1 MNPAKTTVAKTPIS
15 IDHSYI
21 AKLPTFAERG
31 SAIAKRLEDIKAN
44 PKYQALPEDRKTK
57 VRADLYNK
65 LVPASYAGFK
75 LPVPDKETWVAAS
88 GRDVTMNG
96 KPISQTF
103 EKTKAEGGR
112 SDYWRRNTESFQDIE
127 TGFKSSANSM
137 YMFGLKA
144 TNAMVNDIFGL
155 AEHFTHTP
163 HAEMQKL
170 YNQFDTPKVLAT
182 QIAATK
188 ARMQNYD
195 YWLQTHP
202 RDTVVGRLDSKL
214 GEALATLPLYEAIDT
229 GMLAKAG
236 VSRFAP
242 SLTTKLAASKTGTFV
257 AKRLMNASDGF
268 LTSLVTSGGNTS
280 EAKAGAVGFA
290 IGAPVLEGG
299 GKLGGAAIT
308 KIASAPLIKKWTAN
322 VIAMGGK
329 PFAEELSQ
337 SSWHELSPMAW
348 WLQYGKEWGVKS
360 AHAAV
365 DGTRLG
371 PELMMFPEAEG
382 KGHFVSGNKV
392 YRYATR
398 ETQQRIFDQL
408 TKESHEIRAVK
419 DPVMAKLH
427 EAEKASME
435 SIALAK
441 FGKKN
446 AELSN
451 EQRITVANVRMTQI
465 REAAEEAPSHL
476 PEDVKQEV
484 GQQIQA
490 ARVQNPE
497 LNATMKQFEQK
508 YGINF
513 PEAQAEN
520 IISRNEEKTGI
531 KNAAVAGRKLAK
543 TSALTDGAVID
554 TKTYASLRTDTMSY
568 LRAPRNREQLV
579 EALGPVAHE
588 NWAKFYDT
596 LKAHDSSK
604 LQYEKPEHRLLYL
617 YPDLIAKKD
626 AQSRY
631 LARAIERRLKQTTE
645 FNSSANSEI
654 LEQAKRLHNHVYEL
668 ARSGRLSVGAN
679 IYRSTLLD
687 GSHTKWQTQ
696 LSDETFQEV
705 VRASEIAL
713 RRHPLQLKVFK
724 TIATGLQR
732 DIKVAATAN
741 EAAELQHQL
750 EDFSNKMLTSHAQI
764 K

>member
-1 MNPAKTTVAKTPIS
+1 MS
-15 IDHSYI
+15 
-21 AKLPTFAERG
+21 
-31 SAIAKRLEDIKAN
+31 
-44 PKYQALPEDRKTK
+44 EDRKRK
-57 VRADLYNK
+57 VRADLYDK

-88 GRDVTMNG
+88 GRVATLAG

-103 EKTKAEGGR
+103 EKTKADGGK
-112 SDYWRRNTESFQDIE
+112 SDYWRRNRESGQDIMV
-127 TGFKSSANSM
+127 GAAAASDSV

-144 TNAMVNDIFGL
+144 TNAVVNSMFGL
-155 AEHFTHTP
+155 AEYFTHTP
-163 HAEMQKL
+163 HTKMQKL
-170 YNQFDTPKVLAT
+170 YNQMDTPKVLAT

-188 ARMQNYD
+188 ARVQNYD

-202 RDTVVGRLDSKL
+202 RDTVIGRLDSKL
-214 GEALATLPLYEAIDT
+214 GETLVTLPLYEAIDT
-229 GMLAKAG
+229 GVLAKAG

-268 LTSLVTSGGNTS
+268 LTSLVTSGGNKS

-290 IGAPVLEGG
+290 IVAPVLEGG
-299 GKLGGAAIT
+299 GELAGAAVT

-337 SSWHELSPMAW
+337 SAWHEMSPMAW
-348 WLQYGKEWGVKS
+348 WLQHGKEWGVKS

-365 DGTRLG
+365 DGTKLG

-382 KGHFVSGNKV
+382 KGHFVAGNKV

-398 ETQQRIFDQL
+398 ETQQRLFDQL
-408 TKESHEIRAVK
+408 TKESHEIRVVK

-427 EAEKASME
+427 EAEKAALE

-446 AELSN
+446 AELN
-451 EQRITVANVRMTQI
+451 DAQRITVANVRMTQI

-484 GQQIQA
+484 GQQIQG
-490 ARVQNPE
+490 ARAQNPE
-497 LNATMKQFEQK
+497 LDATTKQFEQK

-513 PEAQAEN
+513 PETQSEN
-520 IISRNEEKTGI
+520 MISHNEEKTGI

-543 TSALTDGAVID
+543 TSAMTDGAVID
-554 TKTYASLRTDTMSY
+554 TKAYASHRADTMSY

-579 EALGPVAHE
+579 EALGPIAHE

-617 YPDLIAKKD
+617 YPDLLAKKD

-645 FNSSANSEI
+645 FMSAHNSEI

-668 ARSGRLSVGAN
+668 ARSGQLSVGAN

-687 GSHTKWQTQ
+687 GGHTKWQTQ

-705 VRASEIAL
+705 VRATEIAL

-724 TIATGLQR
+724 TIATGLHR
-732 DIKVAATAN
+732 DIKAAATAN

-750 EDFSNKMLTSHAQI
+750 EDFSNRMLTSHAQI